1 MADSEGG
8 QSSTITDAS
17 RFSSPA
23 SEAGSVPS
31 APTDAGSATRRSKGA
46 LVAVSLALFCI
57 QLDFFALNLALP
69 AMARAFH
76 VGASGIQWTISAY
89 MLSLGSLFIVGGRL
103 GDIFGRRRL
112 LLWGIGLF
120 GVASV
125 ACAVAPSLGALVAFR
140 VLQGAGAAVIF
151 PVGIAALSNEFSDGT
166 RAKALGLAFGIAN
179 VGTALGPF
187 VGGGLADGPGWRWI
201 FWLLVPFC
209 AAAVAVAIVSVSESR
224 EAAAPPKLDVPGALA
239 VVIGVAV
246 LSIAVDRGGEWG
258 WASPQ
263 TLGAFAAALVA
274 LMTFLVLERRVR
286 VPLVDLTLFRNLPF
300 VLVTGI
306 GAVSNIG
313 YAVTIFGATLYLQ
326 LVRGLSPLT
335 AGLVFLAP
343 SALVAVSGPLG
354 AKLGKHFRATA
365 VMAGAAVVSGSGLL
379 ALTFAHGWAIY
390 VATFAVAGLGFGL
403 GYTFANVATQD
414 VVQPDR
420 AGEASGVTLTILVTA
435 GGIGLATAA
444 AAITLQESSGSSPHT
459 AIDLTLRVVALMVL
473 LSAVIVMAIRQVLV
487 RRGLMAPLS
496 MKAASTPPPD

>member
-1 MADSEGG
+1 
-8 QSSTITDAS
+8 
-17 RFSSPA
+17 
-23 SEAGSVPS
+23 
-31 APTDAGSATRRSKGA
+31 

-76 VGASGIQWTISAY
+76 VGASGIQWTVSAY

-103 GDIFGRRRL
+103 GDIFGRRRVL
-112 LLWGIGLF
+112 LGGIGVF
-120 GVASV
+120 GLASV
-125 ACAVAPSLGALVAFR
+125 ACAAAPSLSALVAFR

-151 PVGIAALSNEFSDGT
+151 PVGIAALSNEFSDAT

-179 VGTALGPF
+179 IGTALGPF

-209 AAAVAVAIVSVSESR
+209 AGALALATISISDSR
-224 EAAAPPKLDVPGALA
+224 EGAARRKLDLPGALA
-239 VVIGVAV
+239 VAIGVAL

-263 TLGAFAAALVA
+263 TLGAFAAASVA
-274 LMTFLVLERRVR
+274 LMTFLVLENRVR
-286 VPLVDLTLFRNLPF
+286 VPLVDLALFRNLPF

-306 GAVSNIG
+306 GAVSNVG
-313 YAVTIFGATLYLQ
+313 YAVTIFGVSLYLQ

-343 SALVAVSGPLG
+343 SALVAASGPLG
-354 AKLGKHFRATA
+354 AKLGKHFRPTA
-365 VMAGAAVVSGSGLL
+365 VMAAAAVVSGSGLL
-379 ALTFAHGWAIY
+379 ALTFTHGWAMY
-390 VATFAVAGLGFGL
+390 LLTFAAAGLGFGL

-414 VVQPDR
+414 VVKPDR

-435 GGIGLATAA
+435 GGVGVAAAA
-444 AAITLQESSGSSPHT
+444 AAITLQEGSGSSPHH
-459 AIDLTLRVVALMVL
+459 AIDLTLRVVALAVL
-473 LSAVIVMAIRQVLV
+473 VAAIVVMAIRHELV
-487 RRGLMAPLS
+487 RRDLMAPLS
-496 MKAASTPPPD
+496 MKAEWTPPPD